1 MFRFTN
7 RLPYDLL
14 MGVVYEYTCG
24 CTCHTCINKPH
35 LSTYYC
41 SSYYIETERHVKV
54 RSSKHMG
61 ISSLPFKKT
70 RPCKESLT
78 RDHLLQCD
86 NKTSFDELT
95 ILTHGIKKYLLQIK
109 ESLLIKSDQPVLNK
123 NISSA
128 KLHLFDTV

>member
-14 MGVVYEYTCG
+14 IGVVYEYTCDK
-24 CTCHTCINKPH
+24 C
-35 LSTYYC
+35 S

-78 RDHLLQCD
+78 RDHLLKCD

-95 ILTHGIKKYLLQIK
+95 VLTHEIKKYLLQIK

-128 KLHLFDTV
+128 TLHLFDTV